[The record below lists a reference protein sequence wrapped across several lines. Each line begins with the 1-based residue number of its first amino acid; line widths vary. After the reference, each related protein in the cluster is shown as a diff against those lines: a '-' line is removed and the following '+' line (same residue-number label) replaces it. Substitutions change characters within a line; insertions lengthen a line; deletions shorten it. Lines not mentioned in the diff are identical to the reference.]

1 MKPASAVWHLRAAPR
16 LAAAAV
22 IVLLLAGCGG
32 SPGTEPA
39 SKAPTSTPS
48 AQTSP
53 PPASA
58 PSSPPDSPPPSET
71 AAGPTSTT
79 SPASPAPEP
88 DDGNFNVELQ
98 ITVIPEPGA
107 TPQEYL
113 LQCDGTTPSGASNVP
128 DPEEACVLMEE
139 SARALFFTTPDPT
152 LQCTQQYGGPQT
164 AVVTGTIDNR
174 PVEAELARTNGCEI
188 DRWEAMK
195 PLLGPGGVM

>member
-22 IVLLLAGCGG
+22 TVLLLAGCGG
-32 SPGTEPA
+32 PTGTEPA
-39 SKAPTSTPS
+39 SKAPT
-48 AQTSP
+48 

-58 PSSPPDSPPPSET
+58 PSSPPPDSPPPGET
-71 AAGPTSTT
+71 AAGPTSTP

-88 DDGNFNVELQ
+88 EDGNFNVELQ
-98 ITVIPEPGA
+98 ITVLLEPGA

-113 LQCDGTTPSGASNVP
+113 LQCNGTTPSGASNVP
-128 DPEEACVLMEE
+128 DPKEACVLMEE
-139 SARALFFTTPDPT
+139 SARALFFTTRDPT

-174 PVEAELARTNGCEI
+174 PVEAEFARTNGCEI

-195 PLLGPGGVM
+195 PVLGAGGVM